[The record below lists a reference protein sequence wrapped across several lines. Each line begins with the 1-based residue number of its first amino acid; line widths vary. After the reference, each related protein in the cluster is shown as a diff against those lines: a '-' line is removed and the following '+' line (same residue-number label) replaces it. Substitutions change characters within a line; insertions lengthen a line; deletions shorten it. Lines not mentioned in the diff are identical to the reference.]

1 LNASAERT
9 LIRILHIVL
18 SIPIL
23 GYIYGPVA
31 SIPQA
36 ARFTR
41 WIAMPVVVFTGFW
54 LWLKPRLLKRLRS
67 HQRVGARQVILCVAA
82 MSLLASLAATA
93 QSAELTVG
101 DTFPYFSGQ
110 TVPGKPL
117 ELPKAAAG
125 KFALVIFTFGRIS
138 GKDGQDWNLHL
149 ANDFQSPVPNYTII
163 VAESVPQMFRGR
175 ALSGIKSGMPQ
186 EMQDRAVLLFQDEQR
201 WRRTLG
207 VTNDHRA
214 YVLLLGPN
222 GRVVWKNATTFSEL
236 DYGFVKL
243 RLAGK

>member
-1 LNASAERT
+1 MAAERT
-9 LIRILHIVL
+9 LIRILHVVL

-41 WIAMPVVVFTGFW
+41 WIAMPIVVFTGFW

-67 HQRVGARQVILCVAA
+67 HQRVGARRVILCAAA
-82 MSLLASLAATA
+82 MSLLASSVATA
-93 QSAELTVG
+93 QSVQLTVG
-101 DTFPYFSGQ
+101 DPFPYFSGQ
-110 TVPGKPL
+110 TVTGKPL
-117 ELPKAAAG
+117 ELPKMATG
-125 KFALVIFTFGRIS
+125 KIALVIFTFGRVS
-138 GKDGQDWNLHL
+138 GKDGQAWNLHL
-149 ANDFQSPVPNYTII
+149 AKDFQSPVLNYTII

-186 EMQDRAVLLFQDEQR
+186 EMQDRAVLLFRDEQR

-207 VTNDHRA
+207 VTDDHRA
-214 YVLLLGPN
+214 YVLLLGQN
-222 GRVVWKNATTFSEL
+222 GRVVWKNATAFSES
-236 DYGFVKL
+236 DYAFVKS
-243 RLAGK
+243 RLAGN